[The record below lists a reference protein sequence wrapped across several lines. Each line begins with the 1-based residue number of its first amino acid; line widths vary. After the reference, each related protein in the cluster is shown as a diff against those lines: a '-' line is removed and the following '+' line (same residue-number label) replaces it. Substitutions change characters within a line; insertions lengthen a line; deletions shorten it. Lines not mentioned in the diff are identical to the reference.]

1 MKKLI
6 ALIAILYL
14 SHQYKPGEE
23 LPANDPEMVKAWL
36 DAKSAYWKEDQ
47 SDQEASTTDG
57 ETGEVVTEGTV
68 SGTEDT
74 NNGVSDTT
82 ATPATAQAGQT
93 GTATPTGG
101 EDDLAGKVPVPEAR
115 KKAK

>member
-6 ALIAILYL
+6 AIIAILYL

-36 DAKSAYWKEDQ
+36 DAKSAYWKEVQ
-47 SDQEASTTDG
+47 SEQEASATDG
-57 ETGEVVTEGTV
+57 ETGSESTV

-74 NNGVSDTT
+74 SNGVSDTT
-82 ATPATAQAGQT
+82 AIPATAQAGQT
-93 GTATPTGG
+93 GTATPAGG
-101 EDDLAGKVPVPEAR
+101 EDDLAGKVPATEAR